1 VVRGDEIIDVD
12 VDLQETRRARW
23 RRLAR
28 FGIPLA
34 GVVLIVGAIVAI
46 AFYSYRS
53 NRDDA
58 LKLSQDLI
66 EVLDQR
72 VRAEVESYLEPAAQ
86 AVRTLAGMLPAEGLS
101 SAGRPLLERLA
112 MELLRDRPQ
121 LASLYFGDPN
131 GNFLMVQRAAGGALD
146 TKHIEQHGERRQV
159 TWYRRDQAGHIET
172 VEADPAD
179 TFDPRTRPWYQGASA
194 ADGLVWTDV
203 YVFFTERK
211 PGVTASIAIYQPEGR
226 LRAVAGGDI
235 TLAALSDFLA
245 SLEIGASGRAMILDP
260 EGRLVAFPDPAAVVD
275 DTTAGEFQP
284 AQIDA
289 IGEPVLAEAHD
300 RIRVAGKGRSIVEI
314 DDRRYIV
321 AASLLAEPAAR
332 AWRLMLV
339 VPEDDLVGFVAANS
353 RRMLV
358 MFSGVVAM
366 AICLA
371 ALLAYQGLVADR
383 NARALGRRE
392 RALAAQTA
400 AFDEL
405 ASSAALFEPG
415 DREALRRLSDTVGR
429 TLAAR
434 RVSLWQIDDRQGE
447 IICLDCYDHESKGHT
462 TGAAIRR
469 VECPE
474 LFEALAS
481 GDEIAVE
488 DAAQDAR
495 TAGLARI
502 YLSPLGCRS
511 LLSVP
516 ITKGDEVVGC
526 VWIEDAGRMGRRGV
540 DAQPFARTVAHLM
553 GARLA
558 AAGEAED
565 VRPVVA
571 VAASGGPATPDL
583 PSAAKLTAP
592 ETALRTASISNERDR
607 VLLRQMTGRGL
618 GDDRLIGT
626 LYPHTTVLVLRL
638 LDDLA
643 LAATVGPEQ
652 QIGVIERIVAAFQEV
667 AERLRVRY
675 VKIMTNEIV
684 AAEGFDG
691 EPRQAAV
698 TLGEIALALQDECA
712 RSFAHLGG
720 RLDYT
725 IGLDTG
731 AVIGSSVGFGQ
742 TAYNVWG
749 DAVRVASSLAATAQ
763 RGTIQVSEAS
773 YEQLRNRFVFRRRG
787 GFYLEQVG
795 EMTTY
800 VLRGRL

>member
-1 VVRGDEIIDVD
+1 MRGDDIIDVD
-12 VDLQETRRARW
+12 VDPKEARRQFW
-23 RRLAR
+23 RRIGR

-34 GVVLIVGAIVAI
+34 GVVLIVGAIIAT
-46 AFYSYRS
+46 AFYSYHS
-53 NRDDA
+53 NRNDA
-58 LKLSQDLI
+58 LDLSQNLI
-66 EVLDQR
+66 AVLDER
-72 VRAEVESYLEPAAQ
+72 VRAEVAGYLEPAAQ
-86 AVRTLAGMLPAEGLS
+86 AVRTLAGMLPDQGLS
-101 SAGRPLLERLA
+101 PSGRPLLQQL
-112 MELLRDRPQ
+112 MIQLLRDRPQ
-121 LASLYFGDPN
+121 IASLYVGDPA
-131 GNFLMVQRAAGGALD
+131 GSFLMVQRSAEGTLD
-146 TKHIEQHGERRQV
+146 TKLIEQDGEQRRV
-159 TWYRRDQAGHIET
+159 TWSRRDEAGRIET
-172 VEADPAD
+172 VVEDPAD

-194 ADGLVWTDV
+194 AEGLFWTDV

-211 PGVTASIAIYQPEGR
+211 PGLTASSAIYEPEGR

-245 SLEIGASGRAMILDP
+245 SFEIGASGRAMILDA

-275 DTTAGEFQP
+275 DTTDGEFRRTH
-284 AQIDA
+284 IDA
-289 IGEPVLAEAHD
+289 IGDPVLAEAHE
-300 RIRVAGKGRSIVEI
+300 RIRVAGAGRSIVEI
-314 DDRRYIV
+314 DGRRYIV

-332 AWRLMLV
+332 DWRLMLV

-358 MFSGVVAM
+358 MSSGVVAM

-400 AFDEL
+400 AFDKL
-405 ASSAALFEPG
+405 AASAALFEPG
-415 DREALRRLSDTVGR
+415 DREALRRLSETAGR

-434 RVSLWQIDDRQGE
+434 RVSVWQIDHRHGE
-447 IICLDCYDHESKGHT
+447 IICLDCYDQESRGHT

-474 LFEALAS
+474 LFEALAG

-488 DAAQDAR
+488 DAAQDAL
-495 TAGLARI
+495 TAALARM

-516 ITKGDEVVGC
+516 ITGGHGVVGC

-540 DAQPFARTVAHLM
+540 DAQPFARTVAHFM

-558 AAGEAED
+558 AAGEAEE
-565 VRPVVA
+565 VGPVMA
-571 VAASGGPATPDL
+571 VAASGGAATPDL
-583 PSAAKLTAP
+583 PSAAKLAVP
-592 ETALRTASISNERDR
+592 EAALRTASISNERNR
-607 VLLRQMTGRGL
+607 ALLRQMSARG
-618 GDDRLIGT
+618 DERLIGT
-626 LYPHTTVLVLRL
+626 LCPHTTVLVLRFF
-638 LDDLA
+638 DDLA
-643 LAATVGPEQ
+643 LAARADSEQ
-652 QIGVIERIVAAFQEV
+652 EIGVIERIVAAFQEIT
-667 AERLRVRY
+667 ERLRVRY
-675 VKIMTNEIV
+675 LKIMTNEIV

-691 EPRQAAV
+691 DARQAAV
-698 TLGEIALALQDECA
+698 TLGEVALALQDECA

-731 AVIGSSVGFGQ
+731 AVIGCSVGFGQ

-763 RGTIQVSEAS
+763 RGTIQASEAS
-773 YEQLRNRFVFRRRG
+773 YEQLRDRFVFRRRG